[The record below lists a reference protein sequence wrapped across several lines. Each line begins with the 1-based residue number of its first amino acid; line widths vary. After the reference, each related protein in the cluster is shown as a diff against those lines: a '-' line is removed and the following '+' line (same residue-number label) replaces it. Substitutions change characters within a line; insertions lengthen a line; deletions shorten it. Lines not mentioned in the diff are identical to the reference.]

1 MHETTPRC
9 FANHMGLYLCE
20 PTWLMQA
27 VALVRAGAY
36 PLIDARPPTPR
47 ERLYHV
53 GTDGVAVIP
62 LSGPLFKGGSKFS
75 SASTVDVRRAVRQA
89 RDDPEVRGILLH
101 IDSPGGHVAGI
112 QELADEVRAT
122 DKVKPVH
129 AHLDDLGASA
139 AYWVASQARH
149 VTANATA
156 QVGSIGVVAIVE
168 DSSGAAELE
177 GVKVHVVATGER
189 KGDFAPGAPVT
200 DEAIEALREEV
211 ADTQEH
217 FLAAVS
223 RGRGMRGKRLEAV
236 ADGRTW
242 IASKAHGLGL
252 LDAVASEDE
261 AFGGMVKAAK
271 SSRPGRRERAQL
283 AIRLSRARRSA
294 PR

>member
-20 PTWLMQA
+20 PNWLMQT

-53 GTDGVAVIP
+53 GSDGVAVIP
-62 LSGPLFKGGSKFS
+62 MAGPLFKGGSKFS

-112 QELADEVRAT
+112 QELADEVKAT

-139 AYWVASQARH
+139 AYWVAAQARH

-168 DSSGAAELE
+168 DTSGAAELE

-189 KGDFAPGAPVT
+189 KGDFAPGVPVT
-200 DEAIEALREEV
+200 DEALAALREEV
-211 ADTQEH
+211 ADTHEH

-242 IASKAHGLGL
+242 IASKALGLGL

-261 AFGGMVKAAK
+261 AFTGIVKVAR
-271 SSRPGRRERAQL
+271 SNRPGRRERAGV
-283 AIRLSRARRSA
+283 AIRLARGRGR
-294 PR
+294 P

>member
-1 MHETTPRC
+1 MYETTPHC

-20 PTWLMQA
+20 PNWLMQA

-62 LSGPLFKGGSKFS
+62 MSGPLFKGGSKFS

-89 RDDPEVRGILLH
+89 RDDPDVRGILLH
-101 IDSPGGHVAGI
+101 IDSPGGHVAGV

-122 DKVKPVH
+122 GKVKPVH

-177 GVKVHVVATGER
+177 GVKVHVVATGDR
-189 KGDFAPGAPVT
+189 KGDFAPGAPVS
-200 DEAIEALREEV
+200 DDALAALREEV
-211 ADTQEH
+211 ADTHEH

-252 LDAVASEDE
+252 IDAVASEDE
-261 AFGGMVKAAK
+261 AFGAVVKAAK
-271 SSRPGRRERAQL
+271 GHRPTRRDRART
-283 AIRLSRARRSA
+283 AIRLKQLRNQ
-294 PR
+294 

>member
-20 PTWLMQA
+20 PNWLTQA

-62 LSGPLFKGGSKFS
+62 MSGPLFKGGSKFS

-168 DSSGAAELE
+168 DSSGAAELQ

-189 KGDFAPGAPVT
+189 KGDFVPGAPGQGLDPHV
-200 DEAIEALREEV
+200 DHV
-211 ADTQEH
+211 ARLERVGQPEGH
-217 FLAAVS
+217 L
-223 RGRGMRGKRLEAV
+223 RGRSYHVGHATGPVSHGCTLRG
-236 ADGRTW
+236 
-242 IASKAHGLGL
+242 
-252 LDAVASEDE
+252 
-261 AFGGMVKAAK
+261 GGT
-271 SSRPGRRERAQL
+271 G
-283 AIRLSRARRSA
+283 SRALACVERPVRRGNPWSVRLCSRIA
-294 PR
+294 PA